1 MCDKCGCEQEHEG
14 NHEHHD
20 VVGSKIIDVNK
31 SVTEANDELA
41 QQIGNFLKDK
51 GILSIN
57 LMGAPGSGKTTFI
70 EQLVEFIPAEEIA
83 VIQGDLESDIDK
95 KRLEKK
101 NIHTFQINTHSG
113 CHLNAMMVNK
123 ALMHMQPSGKK
134 YLIIENVGNLVCP
147 AAVQIGQHIDIVVSS
162 TTEGTDKPKKYP
174 VIFMNT
180 KMIVLSKYDLK
191 EAVGFEET
199 KYLEDLKNINAE
211 AKIVKVS
218 SKDPE
223 SFKDA
228 AEFIRDERERL
239 FKV

>member
-1 MCDKCGCEQEHEG
+1 
-14 NHEHHD
+14 
-20 VVGSKIIDVNK
+20 
-31 SVTEANDELA
+31 
-41 QQIGNFLKDK
+41 
-51 GILSIN
+51 
-57 LMGAPGSGKTTFI
+57 
-70 EQLVEFIPAEEIA
+70 
-83 VIQGDLESDIDK
+83 
-95 KRLEKK
+95 
-101 NIHTFQINTHSG
+101 
-113 CHLNAMMVNK
+113 
-123 ALMHMQPSGKK
+123 MHMQPSGKK